1 MAPGRMSSRNAAALF
16 YLAAALL
23 LLCGLP
29 GAACIKFRMFP
40 QLNMKECIS
49 ESVLEE
55 QWDKVLESVESNF
68 RKNAKRNLTDIEVA
82 ARLASFRRPVQ
93 IELGFITMSPNPSD
107 QTMKPID
114 YVITDDRGN
123 MLNTR
128 TSITQEEVDWKGHVG
143 GKGPYTIC
151 FTANK
156 DFGVI
161 EVDLSYFHVN
171 VPEAVGTKFAKT
183 PDLSEEDLRDM
194 QPVLTDEELK
204 YFAQEEHIV
213 ELKGHMRQVGT
224 AVYQAYYEQQH
235 IKQILH
241 RQHRGIWHF
250 AVKVKVL
257 GYTEAGLI
265 VLCSILQYVFVRR
278 LFKSKHARK
287 STRSGLV

>member
-1 MAPGRMSSRNAAALF
+1 MG
-16 YLAAALL
+16 
-23 LLCGLP
+23 
-29 GAACIKFRMFP
+29 
-40 QLNMKECIS
+40 
-49 ESVLEE
+49 
-55 QWDKVLESVESNF
+55 
-68 RKNAKRNLTDIEVA
+68 
-82 ARLASFRRPVQ
+82 
-93 IELGFITMSPNPSD
+93 
-107 QTMKPID
+107 
-114 YVITDDRGN
+114 
-123 MLNTR
+123 
-128 TSITQEEVDWKGHVG
+128 GHVG

-204 YFAQEEHIV
+204 YFA
-213 ELKGHMRQVGT
+213 
-224 AVYQAYYEQQH
+224 EQQH